1 MTAKRLLVSLDEQVF
16 SEIEKLAKLSHESLS
31 KVAKDLIVSSLE
43 LKEDLMLSRLA
54 DERISNTKEWVS
66 HIEAWK

>member
-1 MTAKRLLVSLDEQVF
+1 MAAKRLLVSLDERVF

-31 KVAKDLIVSSLE
+31 KVAKNLIVSSLE
-43 LKEDLMLSRLA
+43 LEEDLMLAKLA
-54 DERISNTKEWVS
+54 DERVSSTKEWIS